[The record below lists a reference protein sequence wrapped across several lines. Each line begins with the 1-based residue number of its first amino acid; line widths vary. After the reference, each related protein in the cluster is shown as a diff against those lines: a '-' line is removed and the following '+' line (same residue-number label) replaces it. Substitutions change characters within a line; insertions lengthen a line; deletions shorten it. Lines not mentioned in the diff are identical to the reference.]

1 MDFNFLIE
9 DRLRSVA
16 PRVNCPSIGRL
27 SAARAPIV
35 SAHDEIVAGSD
46 GRFKY
51 GAPATLRTRCSHQSS
66 VDCNSSD
73 DQAEDDCREQ
83 QQPAPILARL
93 AQSAY
98 EMSAIVI
105 GDNCDDSI
113 TSSTADSHDCQK
125 SPEAVVRST
134 CRPEKH
140 ACRKWKWYRCR
151 SGESTGSP
159 FVKKAENG
167 IQLPISELAVQVGR
181 SGPSCDSEREK
192 GSDHRPCCRDC
203 RILVPR
209 IAVAGSENCRQ
220 NVGAAKCWQG
230 RAIENCEEEKP
241 QRSQVAE
248 HRGNAMPAI
257 PSGILDEGV
266 QHGRN
271 ISTLLDDFENSI
283 FCSRSYAVPSGGEA
297 LNSDQ
302 AGIWSSIRRII
313 SRVRNASSMRC
324 LSPMCSG
331 GELASS
337 KDFRSTVVAESI
349 LSISLL

>member
-1 MDFNFLIE
+1 M
-9 DRLRSVA
+9 
-16 PRVNCPSIGRL
+16 GRL
-27 SAARAPIV
+27 WQIRMSVSRGRAA
-35 SAHDEIVAGSD
+35 SLS
-46 GRFKY
+46 
-51 GAPATLRTRCSHQSS
+51 TRCCREGCI
-66 VDCNSSD
+66 DRNSRD
-73 DQAEDDCREQ
+73 DQAEDDCHEQ

-105 GDNCDDSI
+105 DDNCDDSI

-125 SPEAVVRST
+125 SPEAVDRST

-167 IQLPISELAVQVGR
+167 IQLPISELTVQVGR

-192 GSDHRPCCRDC
+192 GSDHRPCCRNC

-209 IAVAGSENCRQ
+209 IAMAGSENCRQ
-220 NVGAAKCWQG
+220 NVGAAECWQG
-230 RAIENCEEEKP
+230 RAIENREEEKP

-248 HRGNAMPAI
+248 HRGQSVPPI
-257 PSGILDEGV
+257 PSGILDEDV

-271 ISTLLDDFENSI
+271 LSTLPEDFENSI
-283 FCSRSYAVPSGGEA
+283 FFSRNYAVPSEAGLKRRIAIKPESGVRSNVSYPESAMHPRCVASRRCAQVENWLPAKISEA
-297 LNSDQ
+297 LWLPNRSCPSAYYDPFLAQPRDRLLPTPDAYLRSPCALSFPANS
-302 AGIWSSIRRII
+302 
-313 SRVRNASSMRC
+313 
-324 LSPMCSG
+324 
-331 GELASS
+331 
-337 KDFRSTVVAESI
+337 
-349 LSISLL
+349 

>member
-140 ACRKWKWYRCR
+140 ACRKWKGYRRR
-151 SGESTGSP
+151 SGESTGAP

-192 GSDHRPCCRDC
+192 GSDHRPCCRNC

-209 IAVAGSENCRQ
+209 IAMAGSENPSECR
-220 NVGAAKCWQG
+220 G
-230 RAIENCEEEKP
+230 RRMLAGESYRE
-241 QRSQVAE
+241 S
-248 HRGNAMPAI
+248 RGRKAPAL
-257 PSGILDEGV
+257 PS
-266 QHGRN
+266 
-271 ISTLLDDFENSI
+271 
-283 FCSRSYAVPSGGEA
+283 
-297 LNSDQ
+297 
-302 AGIWSSIRRII
+302 
-313 SRVRNASSMRC
+313 
-324 LSPMCSG
+324 
-331 GELASS
+331 
-337 KDFRSTVVAESI
+337 
-349 LSISLL
+349 

>member
-1 MDFNFLIE
+1 M
-9 DRLRSVA
+9 
-16 PRVNCPSIGRL
+16 GRL
-27 SAARAPIV
+27 WQIRMSVSRGRAA
-35 SAHDEIVAGSD
+35 S
-46 GRFKY
+46 
-51 GAPATLRTRCSHQSS
+51 LRTCCSRKSS

-113 TSSTADSHDCQK
+113 TSSTADGHDCQK
-125 SPEAVVRST
+125 SPETIVRST
-134 CRPEKH
+134 CHPEKH

-151 SGESTGSP
+151 GGESTGSP

-181 SGPSCDSEREK
+181 SGPSCHSECEEC
-192 GSDHRPCCRDC
+192 SDHRPYCRNC

-220 NVGAAKCWQG
+220 NVGAAKCWQW

-241 QRSQVAE
+241 QCYQVAE
-248 HRGNAMPAI
+248 HRGQSVPSI

-266 QHGRN
+266 QHERN
-271 ISTLLDDFENSI
+271 ISTLRDDFENSI
-283 FCSRSYAVPSGGEA
+283 FYSRSYAVPWGVK
-297 LNSDQ
+297 
-302 AGIWSSIRRII
+302 RRIAIKPESGVRSDVSYPESARHPRCVASRRSAQLENWLPAKI
-313 SRVRNASSMRC
+313 SGALLLPNRSCPSAYYDPFLAQPRDRLLPNPDTYLR
-324 LSPMCSG
+324 SPCALRFQQIP
-331 GELASS
+331 EL
-337 KDFRSTVVAESI
+337 FF
-349 LSISLL
+349 